1 MLCPGQVET
10 GIFTN
15 TNRPAAFRKEGQDA
29 VPERRVAA
37 NVMEPSDVA
46 AKVLAGIEAGALY
59 VFSHEEEARM
69 LIQKRHERL
78 MRSVGG

>member
-1 MLCPGQVET
+1 
-10 GIFTN
+10 
-15 TNRPAAFRKEGQDA
+15 
-29 VPERRVAA
+29 
-37 NVMEPSDVA
+37 MEPSDVA